1 MTVRILSQHG
11 NVIAAD
17 FKLRTSSE
25 LVITLKTET
34 LFIDGFITLIR
45 VTTVFEGKPIG
56 SPQHI
61 LGDLTTGHIVQL

>member
-1 MTVRILSQHG
+1 MSTSRILSQHG

-17 FKLRTSSE
+17 FKPRTSSE

-34 LFIDGFITLIR
+34 LYCDGIVTLIR
-45 VTTVFEGKPIG
+45 CTGDFAGKTYF
-56 SPQHI
+56 STHI